1 MDRTQPSDPAAR
13 RRRILAAIATGALVV
28 AALGPAASIADATS
42 LPKCRIGDV
51 ITKYHAR
58 SDWAR
63 SLLDTRYRL
72 PKAYK
77 PVGLVAVSR
86 AGLSGG
92 GSVRKVALTDLRAM
106 VKASRRAGARLAV
119 ESAYRSY
126 ATQVWTFAHWVREGG
141 IDNALESSARPGHSS
156 TSSGRRSTSR
166 PSEAPR
172 RGAGRLGRTRE
183 GGWLARNAWKY
194 GFVMSYPKGK
204 TSVTCYRYEPWHYRY
219 VGRELAQRVHDS
231 HKTLRQVL
239 WALQTSPDPTPTA
252 TPTATPE
259 PTPTDE
265 PTPTATDQPTPT
277 DEPTATPTEEPTP
290 TEDDAAPSPARRCL
304 RSTNRTIGRGR
315 CPEEPVPRVRGG
327 LDTLGEPCRATTE
340 AGEGNR
346 CAARSRPPWHW
357 SWHSPWRPRRRPTT
371 RPVSAG
377 VAPGASTS
385 DGARVT
391 LRGTLRLFHI
401 DDFADGEGRDGYAV
415 ETATGWSPSTST
427 GPPRRP

>member
-1 MDRTQPSDPAAR
+1 MDRTQPLDPAAR
-13 RRRILAAIATGALVV
+13 RRRILAAIATVALFV

-92 GSVRKVALTDLRAM
+92 GSIRKVVLADLRAM
-106 VKASRRAGARLAV
+106 VKASRRAGSRLAV

-141 IDNALESSARPGHSS
+141 IDNALESSARPGHSEHQLG
-156 TSSGRRSTSR
+156 TTIDFKTRGGV
-166 PSEAPR
+166 APWR
-172 RGAGRLGRTRE
+172 MTDWARTRE

-239 WALQTSPDPTPTA
+239 WTLQTSPDPAPTA
-252 TPTATPE
+252 TPTATP
-259 PTPTDE
+259 TDE
-265 PTPTATDQPTPT
+265 PTP
-277 DEPTATPTEEPTP
+277 TPTEEPTP
-290 TEDDAAPSPARRCL
+290 TDEPAATPTDAPAA
-304 RSTNRTIGRGR
+304 TPAAT
-315 CPEEPVPRVRGG
+315 PTEEPAQV
-327 LDTLGEPCRATTE
+327 
-340 AGEGNR
+340 
-346 CAARSRPPWHW
+346 
-357 SWHSPWRPRRRPTT
+357 
-371 RPVSAG
+371 
-377 VAPGASTS
+377 
-385 DGARVT
+385 
-391 LRGTLRLFHI
+391 
-401 DDFADGEGRDGYAV
+401 
-415 ETATGWSPSTST
+415 
-427 GPPRRP
+427 GP